1 MAKIQVL
8 KLNIDSFLLLQVRF
22 FGCNLYY
29 MSYRVTEA
37 YVLIFFTYNI
47 NVKYLITNPIM
58 HDQMKH
64 VEIDFHFIQ
73 DLGLANK
80 LDMRYTPT
88 TDQVVDI
95 FIKPL
100 WKSQFILLKIKLMV
114 MSLPWFVRVCLT
126 MNSMLTIGHCNV
138 V

>member
-1 MAKIQVL
+1 
-8 KLNIDSFLLLQVRF
+8 
-22 FGCNLYY
+22 
-29 MSYRVTEA
+29 
-37 YVLIFFTYNI
+37 
-47 NVKYLITNPIM
+47 M
-58 HDQMKH
+58 HDQMKY

-100 WKSQFILLKIKLMV
+100 
-114 MSLPWFVRVCLT
+114 
-126 MNSMLTIGHCNV
+126 
-138 V
+138 

>member
-1 MAKIQVL
+1 MSCKHKVMAKIQVL

-29 MSYRVTEA
+29 MSCRVTES

-58 HDQMKH
+58 HDQMKY

-100 WKSQFILLKIKLMV
+100 
-114 MSLPWFVRVCLT
+114 
-126 MNSMLTIGHCNV
+126 
-138 V
+138 